1 MSHLKPLFKWSGG
14 KSDEIDKFKKYIPDL
29 SNMVYIEPFIGS
41 GAVYFHL
48 NPNKAIIN
56 DVHKELIDFYQ
67 SIKNGQINKIY
78 EFMESHKNNEIEY
91 YNVRDHLNIE
101 NQLDSA
107 CKFYYLRKT
116 CFRGMLR
123 YNKKGEF
130 NIPYGRYKTCNFELL
145 KDKRYEELLK
155 RTTILNQDYKEIFKK
170 YNNSDNF
177 IFIDQPYD
185 SKFTDYGYCKFD
197 RDEQIKLNEI
207 FKETDN
213 NCLMVVGKTEFIE
226 SLYKDY
232 IVDEYDKK
240 YKFKIKDGRVG
251 NEINNKHLII
261 CNYEFV
267 ED

>member
-1 MSHLKPLFKWSGG
+1 
-14 KSDEIDKFKKYIPDL
+14 
-29 SNMVYIEPFIGS
+29 MVYIEPFIGS

-78 EFMESHKNNEIEY
+78 EFMENHKNNEVEY

-213 NCLMVVGKTEFIE
+213 NCLMA
-226 SLYKDY
+226 
-232 IVDEYDKK
+232 
-240 YKFKIKDGRVG
+240 
-251 NEINNKHLII
+251 
-261 CNYEFV
+261 
-267 ED
+267 